1 MREIL
6 SPQEFMMTLL
16 QHTRECKIYLHP
28 TACTRPSFID
38 AFQRRTGLKVITTP
52 TGLAMA
58 TLDDGG
64 HA

>member
-1 MREIL
+1 ML
-6 SPQEFMMTLL
+6 HA
-16 QHTRECKIYLHP
+16 QHTQGCKVYLHP

-58 TLDDGG
+58 TLDDGRQ
-64 HA
+64 A

>member
-1 MREIL
+1 
-6 SPQEFMMTLL
+6 MTLL

-38 AFQRRTGLKVITTP
+38 AFQRRTGLQVITTP

-58 TLDDGG
+58 TPHDGG